1 MRTTTSVLSFLF
13 AGLLTAQSP
22 VAIELVDWAD
32 GFFNPTDVTNAGD
45 DRLFVA
51 QQTGV
56 IAIVTDSGTV
66 LPMPFLDISTKVI
79 FTAEQ
84 GLLGLAFDPAYA
96 SNGFFYVHYVA
107 DDGLGHRSV
116 VARYSVS
123 ADPDVADPLSEVV
136 LFTWPQSSVEHKGGD
151 LAFGPDSTLYI
162 SFGDGSSGGDPQNSA
177 QDLSDALG
185 SILRIRPEPDSTYSI
200 PADNPFANAG
210 GDTLREIRA
219 YGVRN
224 PFRITVD
231 APTNALWFGDVGQSS
246 WEEVNRWPLDDNS
259 GPNFGWRCREGLVD
273 YDFSLCDINTPF
285 VDPLAV
291 EANAL
296 NGGSWCAVAGGRVY
310 RGSAYP
316 RLQGRYL
323 FADYCSGQVRSL
335 RPDGGGGWAE
345 EVLLQ
350 NGPVGMV
357 AIDQDSAGELFAVNN
372 FQHKLYHIIDP
383 CPTLPSIV
391 VVGDSLHA
399 PQGVGYGWYLNGVLL
414 PSETEAVIAPTLSGN
429 YSVLVDLGTGCVLSS
444 DTVQYIISALAQ
456 ELGTLTMH
464 VRPNP
469 AHEEVSVSVGHV
481 MTSALITLRD
491 ARGSEVLRTRMSGTV
506 ATVDVSGLQPGLY
519 LLSLQS
525 DAGIGRQR
533 LVVE

>member
-1 MRTTTSVLSFLF
+1 MRSTTTAFSILFSFFSLF
-13 AGLLTAQSP
+13 AAAQSP
-22 VAIELVDWAD
+22 VTIQIVDWAE
-32 GFFNPTDVTNAGD
+32 GFFNPTDLANAGD

-56 IAIVTDSGTV
+56 IAIVPDSGTV
-66 LPMPFLDISTKVI
+66 LPTPFLDISSKVI

-84 GLLGLAFDPAYA
+84 GLLGLAFDPAYT

-123 ADPDVADPLSEVV
+123 TDPDVADPLSEVV
-136 LFTWPQSSVEHKGGD
+136 LFTWPQTSVEHKGGD
-151 LAFGPDSTLYI
+151 LAFAPDSTLFI

-177 QDLSDALG
+177 QDLSDPLG
-185 SILRIRPEPDSTYSI
+185 SILRIRPEPGGTYSI
-200 PADNPFANAG
+200 PSDNPFANAG
-210 GDTLREIRA
+210 GDTLPEIWA

-231 APTNALWFGDVGQSS
+231 APSGALWFGDVGQSS
-246 WEEVNRWPLDDNS
+246 WEEVDRWPVDDNS
-259 GPNFGWRCREGLVD
+259 GPDFGWRCHEGFVD

-310 RGSAYP
+310 RGAAHP

-335 RPDGGGGWAE
+335 RPDGIGGWTE

-357 AIDQDSAGELFAVNN
+357 AIDQDASGELFAVNN
-372 FQHKLYHIIDP
+372 FQHKLVHIVDP
-383 CPTLPSIV
+383 CPPLPNIGVAS
-391 VVGDSLHA
+391 DSLHA
-399 PQGVGYGWYLNGVLL
+399 PPGVGYAWYADGVLL
-414 PSETEAVIAPTLSGN
+414 PMETGAVIAPMASGN
-429 YSVLVDLGTGCVLSS
+429 YHVLVDLGNGCVLSS
-444 DTVQYIISALAQ
+444 DTVQFVISTLAGALGAP
-456 ELGTLTMH
+456 TLR

-469 AHEEVSVSVGHV
+469 AH
-481 MTSALITLRD
+481 D
-491 ARGSEVLRTRMSGTV
+491 EVL
-506 ATVDVSGLQPGLY
+506 
-519 LLSLQS
+519 
-525 DAGIGRQR
+525 I
-533 LVVE
+533 